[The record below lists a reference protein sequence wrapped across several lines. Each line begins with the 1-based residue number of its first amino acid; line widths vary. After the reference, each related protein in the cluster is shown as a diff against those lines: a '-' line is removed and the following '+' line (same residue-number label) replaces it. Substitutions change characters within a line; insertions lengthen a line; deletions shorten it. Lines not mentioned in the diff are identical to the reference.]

1 MTALRFAKL
10 VGTGSALPENA
21 VSNSDLVAQLGARGI
36 ETSDEWIV
44 ERSGIRTRYI
54 AQAGETA
61 SKLGARA
68 ARKALEAAGINA
80 DQVDLLIVATSTPD
94 HIFPSTACLIQR
106 EIGAFG
112 CAAMDV
118 QAVCAGFVYA
128 MATADAMIRS
138 GAASC
143 ALVIGAETF
152 SRIIDWSDRSTCV
165 LFGDGAG
172 AVVLVADSGPGILA
186 SALHADARH
195 ADVLCTAG
203 AVAGGQIVGHPFLT
217 MDGQAV
223 FKLAVTV
230 LDTVGREVVDKAGMA
245 LAEID
250 WLIPHQANIRIIA
263 ATGRRLGIDPARVI
277 VTVDRHAN
285 TSAASVPLA
294 LDTAV
299 RDGRIQPGHHLLLQ
313 GVGGGFTWGAVL
325 LRA

>member
-1 MTALRFAKL
+1 MTRL
-10 VGTGSALPENA
+10 V
-21 VSNSDLVAQLGARGI
+21 D
-36 ETSDEWIV
+36 TSDEWIV

-143 ALVIGAETF
+143 ALVIGA
-152 SRIIDWSDRSTCV
+152 
-165 LFGDGAG
+165 
-172 AVVLVADSGPGILA
+172 
-186 SALHADARH
+186 
-195 ADVLCTAG
+195 
-203 AVAGGQIVGHPFLT
+203 
-217 MDGQAV
+217 
-223 FKLAVTV
+223 
-230 LDTVGREVVDKAGMA
+230 
-245 LAEID
+245 
-250 WLIPHQANIRIIA
+250 
-263 ATGRRLGIDPARVI
+263 
-277 VTVDRHAN
+277 
-285 TSAASVPLA
+285 
-294 LDTAV
+294 
-299 RDGRIQPGHHLLLQ
+299 
-313 GVGGGFTWGAVL
+313 
-325 LRA
+325 

>member
-152 SRIIDWSDRSTCV
+152 SRIIDWNDRSTCV

-172 AVVLVADSGPGILA
+172 AG
-186 SALHADARH
+186 
-195 ADVLCTAG
+195 
-203 AVAGGQIVGHPFLT
+203 
-217 MDGQAV
+217 
-223 FKLAVTV
+223 
-230 LDTVGREVVDKAGMA
+230 
-245 LAEID
+245 
-250 WLIPHQANIRIIA
+250 
-263 ATGRRLGIDPARVI
+263 
-277 VTVDRHAN
+277 
-285 TSAASVPLA
+285 
-294 LDTAV
+294 
-299 RDGRIQPGHHLLLQ
+299 
-313 GVGGGFTWGAVL
+313 
-325 LRA
+325 